1 MQGGATEPTTQMGFW
16 SGLLGDLGMTER
28 APGWCGRIV
37 SVTAVLLWLP
47 ALALAEEAAHG
58 GGGLISLDKSLVV
71 QMVNFLLLLLLLWR
85 LLYKPFVAKME
96 ERTAAIKKSLEEA
109 QLARADAERQQEENA
124 ARLREAY
131 GEAQVIRDAALK
143 EAADEQRKLVEAARV
158 EAARLVESAKA
169 QMEGDVR
176 RAREELRR
184 EVGDLA
190 TSVAERLIKR
200 SLRAED
206 HRKIVADAVASLGQS
221 TS

>member
-1 MQGGATEPTTQMGFW
+1 
-16 SGLLGDLGMTER
+16 MTER
-28 APGWCGRIV
+28 ARGWCGRIV
-37 SVTAVLLWLP
+37 SATAVLLWLP
-47 ALALAEEAAHG
+47 ALALAGEAEHGG
-58 GGGLISLDKSLVV
+58 GGGLISIDRSLVV

-109 QLARADAERQQEENA
+109 QLARAEAERQQEENA
-124 ARLREAY
+124 SRLREAY
-131 GEAQVIRDAALK
+131 GEAQAIRDAALK

-158 EAARLVESAKA
+158 EAQRLVESAKA
-169 QMEGDVR
+169 QIEGDVR

-200 SLRAED
+200 SLRDED